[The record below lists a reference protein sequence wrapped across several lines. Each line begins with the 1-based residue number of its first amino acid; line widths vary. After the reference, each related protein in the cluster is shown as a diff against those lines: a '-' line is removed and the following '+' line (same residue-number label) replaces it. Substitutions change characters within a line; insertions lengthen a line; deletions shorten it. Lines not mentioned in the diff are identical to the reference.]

1 VLCYAD
7 LTGAVVRSMGPDLTG
22 HLALAMGPELT
33 SSIVQNAGIKNIGK
47 LVGQVRPCKLVGKQ
61 ECTLVLPD
69 IGCWCT
75 KFASWLSAG
84 Q

>member
-1 VLCYAD
+1 MLCYAD

-47 LVGQVRPCKLVGKQ
+47 LVGQVRFCKLVGRQ
-61 ECTLVLPD
+61 ECTLVCYQTLV
-69 IGCWCT
+69 
-75 KFASWLSAG
+75 AG
-84 Q
+84 AQNSHLG